1 MLNLVQQRNDFF
13 LCSSESCTFAPE
25 NIEDMITIEELNQLK
40 TLGNIPFE
48 AYVLRN
54 ILSRYQSPEKKILQ
68 LVRDGYII
76 RIKQGLYVVSP
87 EVSGKL
93 ISRELIANHIYGPS
107 YVSAHYALRHYGL
120 IPEWVTEVTSVTT
133 RHTRRFETPEGFF
146 SYRQVNS
153 EYFPVGIKMAQDDDQ
168 VTYLIATPEKALCD
182 MIMIEP
188 HIQSQ
193 SLSALVAF
201 LEEDMRIDTDELK
214 DMNRDII
221 RKCMETG
228 NKKQILANLIKLMD
242 R

>member
-1 MLNLVQQRNDFF
+1 MV
-13 LCSSESCTFAPE
+13 
-25 NIEDMITIEELNQLK
+25 TIEELNQLK
-40 TLGNIPFE
+40 KLGNVPFE

-54 ILSRYQSPEKKILQ
+54 ILSHYQSPEKRILK

-93 ISRELIANHIYGPS
+93 LSKELIANHIYGPS

-120 IPEWVTEVTSVTT
+120 IPEWVTEVTSITT
-133 RHTRRFETPEGFF
+133 RHTRRFETPEGYF
-146 SYRQVNS
+146 SFRQVNS
-153 EYFPVGIKMAQDDDQ
+153 EYFPIGIKMAQENDD

-182 MIMIEP
+182 MMMMEP

-193 SLSALVAF
+193 SLSALVTF

-228 NKKQILANLIKLMD
+228 NKKQILANLIKLME

>member
-1 MLNLVQQRNDFF
+1 MLNPVQQRNIFF

-153 EYFPVGIKMAQDDDQ
+153 EYFPIGIQMASDDDQ
-168 VTYLIATPEKALCD
+168 LTFLIATPEKALCD
-182 MIMIEP
+182 MIMVEP

-228 NKKQILANLIKLMD
+228 NKKQILANLIKLME

>member
-1 MLNLVQQRNDFF
+1 MLNSVQQRNNFF
-13 LCSSESCTFAPE
+13 LYSSESCTFAPE
-25 NIEDMITIEELNQLK
+25 NRKDMITIEELNQLK
-40 TLGNIPFE
+40 KLGNIPFE

-54 ILSRYQSPEKKILQ
+54 ILNHYQSPEKKILQ

-76 RIKQGLYVVSP
+76 RIKHGLYVVSP

-153 EYFPVGIKMAQDDDQ
+153 DYFPVGIQMASDDNQ
-168 VTYLIATPEKALCD
+168 LTFLIATPEKALCD
-182 MIMIEP
+182 MIMMEP

-193 SLSALVAF
+193 SLSALVTF

-228 NKKQILANLIKLMD
+228 NKKQILANLIKLME